1 MSDRIYES
9 REALQH
15 TPEGVVRDRVVASES
30 PARPYA
36 LAERIILWV
45 TGLVLALLG
54 IRVILSLLGA
64 NQASPFAALI
74 YGLTAP
80 LVAPF
85 FGLFGYTMHYGVV
98 RLEIETLVAM
108 LVYALIGY
116 GLARLAGLGRV
127 R

>member
-1 MSDRIYES
+1 MADRVYQS
-9 REALQH
+9 RESVQH
-15 TPEGVVRDRVVASES
+15 TGDGIVRDRVVANES

-36 LAERIILWV
+36 MAERIVMLI
-45 TGLVLALLG
+45 TGFV
-54 IRVILSLLGA
+54 LSL
-64 NQASPFAALI
+64 PFASLI

-85 FGLFGYTMHYGVV
+85 FGLFGYTMQYGVV

-108 LVYALIGY
+108 LVYLLIGY
-116 GLARLAGLGRV
+116 GISRLMSVGRL